1 MGGSWIWGL
10 NSATTEFFYGDL
22 VIALWYIAGM
32 SKNHLNKTN
41 PYLKDPIKRRKGLMV
56 SVASSCAIEGIYGA
70 ITEKDLD
77 SVQHTQSIPRH
88 KTSKTGKSHR

>member
-1 MGGSWIWGL
+1 M
-10 NSATTEFFYGDL
+10 FFYGDL
-22 VIALWYIAGM
+22 IIALWYLTNM

-41 PYLKDPIKRRKGLMV
+41 PYLEDSIKRRKGLV
-56 SVASSCAIEGIYGA
+56 TSVASSCAIEGIYEA

-77 SVQHTQSIPRH
+77 SVQFTQSIPLH